1 MKTECLENW
10 RLVKGSSICS
20 LELLTETTSMWA
32 MNKNFSDIIMQSHY
46 IYSVTFNPHFV
57 DTHIDIVQWQME
69 IPVEPHEAVAE
80 VSKIENL

>member
-1 MKTECLENW
+1 
-10 RLVKGSSICS
+10 
-20 LELLTETTSMWA
+20 

-69 IPVEPHEAVAE
+69 IQWKYKLQKAYAHFLKFE
-80 VSKIENL
+80 VSLQSQVSSLHVLIC